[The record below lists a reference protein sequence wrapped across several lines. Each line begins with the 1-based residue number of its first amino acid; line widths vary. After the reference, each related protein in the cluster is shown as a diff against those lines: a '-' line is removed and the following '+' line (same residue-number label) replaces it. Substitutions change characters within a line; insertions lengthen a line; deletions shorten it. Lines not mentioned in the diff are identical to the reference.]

1 MQLHK
6 RTNRKKQIATLL
18 GVSLTGA
25 LLLSGCTP
33 ASSSEHQPVVL
44 KKEKI
49 SETSKSPEVVKLSV
63 TAQNQTVFKWA
74 AFGYVAVDEGIP
86 NNFGLTN
93 DHRLVAY
100 KDYGGLAQKE
110 YMLLQFN
117 ESTLRANVVQQLKG
131 LSKQSKNPVEQQ
143 EILRLAELLDA
154 YSTHSTTYLN
164 YVRSQEES
172 KKNLTKEALSLHQKV
187 VSAANAYTQAVESA
201 IPSRYLHVE
210 MTKKARQ
217 YAYLTQGN
225 AEEMTSYIKELFG
238 TKSPS
243 ASLRLKKAQQTDV
256 IWVVGLMDENVKSGL
271 SMYEQSKSFGKMQKE
286 DARRYHALKELK
298 TTLNRFISDAEQGTF
313 DTKEYMTLIEQTK
326 AFTDIP
332 ESVLDPTV
340 PISYDG
346 QR

>member
-6 RTNRKKQIATLL
+6 TNKRSKQISTLMGL
-18 GVSLTGA
+18 SLAGI
-25 LLLSGCTP
+25 LLLPGCAP
-33 ASSSEHQPVVL
+33 APSTEHQPVVL
-44 KKEKI
+44 KKEKAPDI
-49 SETSKSPEVVKLSV
+49 SNSPEVVKLSV
-63 TAQNQTVFKWA
+63 TDANQSIFKWA
-74 AFGYVAVDEGIP
+74 SFGYVAVHEGVP

-93 DHRLVAY
+93 DHRIVAY
-100 KDYGGLAQKE
+100 KDFGGLAQKE

-117 ESTLRANVVQQLKG
+117 EATLRANVVQKLKT
-131 LSKQSKNPVEQQ
+131 LSKQTKNPLEQQ

-154 YSTHSTTYLN
+154 FSTHSTTYLN

-225 AEEMTSYIKELFG
+225 AEEMTSYVKELFG
-238 TKSPS
+238 AKAPS
-243 ASLRLKKAQQTDV
+243 DSLQLKKAQQTDV
-256 IWVVGLMDENVKSGL
+256 LWVVGLMDESVRSGIL
-271 SMYEQSKSFGKMQKE
+271 MYEQSKTFGKMQKE
-286 DARRYHALKELK
+286 DARRYHDLLDLK
-298 TTLNRFISDAEQGTF
+298 TSINQFISKAEQGTF
-313 DTKEYMTLIEQTK
+313 DTKLYMSLIEQTK

-332 ESVLDPTV
+332 ESVLNPSV